1 LDDPAEG
8 GRKLL
13 RIVGNYLK
21 YGKPIGKSEILLR
34 AAQSNESKIINFVS
48 NVINFM
54 MLN

>member
-1 LDDPAEG
+1 LDDPADG
-8 GRKLL
+8 GRKRL
-13 RIVGNYLK
+13 RIGGNYLK
-21 YGKPIGKSEILLR
+21 YGKPTRKAEILLR

>member
-1 LDDPAEG
+1 
-8 GRKLL
+8 
-13 RIVGNYLK
+13 
-21 YGKPIGKSEILLR
+21 LLR